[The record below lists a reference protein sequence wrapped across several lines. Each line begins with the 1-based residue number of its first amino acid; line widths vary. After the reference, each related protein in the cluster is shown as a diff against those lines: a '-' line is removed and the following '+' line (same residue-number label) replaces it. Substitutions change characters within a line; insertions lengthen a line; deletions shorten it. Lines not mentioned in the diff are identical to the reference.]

1 MQISLCKNPESC
13 SAAAVPESAFLEG
26 SRQWAWLII
35 STPRWRS
42 LAAKKLSNDQRL
54 AFYACYKQV
63 NSGDCNTGRPGFF
76 DPVGGAKW

>member
-1 MQISLCKNPESC
+1 M
-13 SAAAVPESAFLEG
+13 ADHFDAAVAFVG
-26 SRQWAWLII
+26 K
-35 STPRWRS
+35 
-42 LAAKKLSNDQRL
+42 AKKLSNDQRL